1 MPAEPTRR
9 GTKRDV
15 HETTT
20 CCAYREYPK
29 YVLPED
35 GSDDIQIPD
44 IKLHT
49 PNLGLRSCATDFGSV
64 NLLVDTMPC
73 TNILVGTLFSVIR
86 QTPK

>member
-20 CCAYREYPK
+20 CCACSEYLDYEQRLDQMISKSRYQIAHAKSGITKLCYR
-29 YVLPED
+29 
-35 GSDDIQIPD
+35 
-44 IKLHT
+44 
-49 PNLGLRSCATDFGSV
+49 FGSV

-86 QTPK
+86 QTSK